1 MMTGWPTIAGLKP
14 DESRDEIRNVPSRTR
29 QEITRPVPGI
39 TQQERAFGDV
49 TVAEVGETP
58 TIMCF

>member
-1 MMTGWPTIAGLKP
+1 MMTGWPIIAGLKP
-14 DESRDEIRNVPSRTR
+14 DESCDEIQNVPSRAR
-29 QEITRPVPGI
+29 QEIARPVPKI
-39 TQQERAFGDV
+39 IQRDFGDV